1 MSSHHTR
8 RLVVLMV
15 YNDDDEKDQSHKK
28 DDSEIPKAVKQN
40 SEKIELLESGQ
51 REFLNQLQLLTKKME
66 KQPLHDDDK
75 VSSNHGNLGKP
86 ITHKEMTEMLAKATQ
101 DNSFKKKESIP
112 KYKPKMDLVP
122 FTPKYNNQSCSTIQ
136 GHHLHT
142 STWFTSTPWL
152 RV

>member
-1 MSSHHTR
+1 
-8 RLVVLMV
+8 MV
-15 YNDDDEKDQSHKK
+15 YNDDDEKDQSHNK

-51 REFLNQLQLLTKKME
+51 QEFFNQLQAFSCLLKKME

-122 FTPKYNNQSCSTIQ
+122 FPPKYNNQSCSAI
-136 GHHLHT
+136 
-142 STWFTSTPWL
+142 
-152 RV
+152 

>member
-15 YNDDDEKDQSHKK
+15 YNDDDEKDQSHNK

-51 REFLNQLQLLTKKME
+51 QEFLNQLQAFSCVRKKME

-75 VSSNHGNLGKP
+75 VSSNHGNLG
-86 ITHKEMTEMLAKATQ
+86 
-101 DNSFKKKESIP
+101 
-112 KYKPKMDLVP
+112 
-122 FTPKYNNQSCSTIQ
+122 
-136 GHHLHT
+136 
-142 STWFTSTPWL
+142 
-152 RV
+152 